1 MRIEVIPIDFL
12 GQQGALLEPKD
23 HVLHDLAVEYC
34 SKELQGGD
42 QINLARFAKVWVAC
56 VMEGKTPVE
65 VVGITGYVTRI
76 DLPVFRV
83 SGSNAV
89 RATKMLADRLH
100 AFFQDQGCRGQE
112 LFIHISS
119 KETPEQR
126 CEKWQESLAAE
137 GAVPA
142 DRLTIVI

>member
-12 GQQGALLEPKD
+12 GQGALLEPKD
-23 HVLHDLAVEYC
+23 AALHDLAVDYC
-34 SKELQGGD
+34 RRELQNGD
-42 QINLARFAKVWVAC
+42 KLNLTQFNKVWVAC
-56 VMEGKTPVE
+56 VMEDSKPVE
-65 VVGITGYVTRI
+65 VVGITGWVHRI

-83 SGSNAV
+83 SGQNAV

-137 GAVPA
+137 GAIPA
-142 DRLTIVI
+142 DRLAIVI